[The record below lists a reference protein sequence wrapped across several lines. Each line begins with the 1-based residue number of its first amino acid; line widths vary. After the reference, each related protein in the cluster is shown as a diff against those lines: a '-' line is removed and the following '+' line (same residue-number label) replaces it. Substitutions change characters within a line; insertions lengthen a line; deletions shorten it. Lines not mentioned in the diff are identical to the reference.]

1 MSASCS
7 SSSACIACESL
18 VSTQSLSCI
27 SDQIKEKEEETSELS
42 NQYSAADAD
51 YSQKK
56 SNLKK
61 LLNEAEKIAPKEEWH
76 ERLDQDDLPVDLEG
90 VDEAL
95 DEAESKVNSITDNPH
110 VMRQYEERKKEIAK
124 LQDQLD
130 EAGGEKDMKKK
141 QLESKTAIDTHHTNQ
156 TLFDLYSSW
165 LSSSFLAFSRVA
177 SMAAAVALA
186 YILRTLFCIPSA
198 F

>member
-1 MSASCS
+1 MH
-7 SSSACIACESL
+7 
-18 VSTQSLSCI
+18 

-61 LLNEAEKIAPKEEWH
+61 LLNEAEKIAPKDEWH

-141 QLESKTAIDTHHTNQ
+141 QLESKMAKWKVSSLSAVGCGTTYFTLLQ
-156 TLFDLYSSW
+156 TVVSS
-165 LSSSFLAFSRVA
+165 LTSRSPV
-177 SMAAAVALA
+177 LPGK
-186 YILRTLFCIPSA
+186 YREECQ
-198 F
+198 